1 MANSFSQLS
10 VQYAPVFI
18 VSADGTISQYPFCG
32 LFPRAVFRAPRTP
45 YTSGH
50 DTTLGD
56 ATPGVDQ
63 YWHIH
68 YTTATYVGK

>member
-10 VQYAPVFI
+10 VQYTPVFI
-18 VSADGTISQYPFCG
+18 VSADGTISQYHFAAC
-32 LFPRAVFRAPRTP
+32 FRAPRTP